1 MTYTRV
7 YRVKIHHIH
16 PTERIMVLIKDLLK
30 GIWDLQSKIDRVQI
44 IENPNDEFKLEILG

>member
-1 MTYTRV
+1 
-7 YRVKIHHIH
+7 
-16 PTERIMVLIKDLLK
+16 MVLIKDLLK